1 MSNNDNDEYKY
12 DKEIINFIIIVVL
25 TIIFSITLIY
35 TLPSTKGLLRKEV
48 GKNKYG
54 PDYVFIIFL
63 SLIISGFIVYI
74 FNYIN
79 DNRSEK
85 K

>member
-35 TLPSTKGLLRKEV
+35 TLPSKKGFLRKEV
-48 GKNKYG
+48 KKDEYG
-54 PDYVFIIFL
+54 PDYLFIIILSAISSGIIVFL
-63 SLIISGFIVYI
+63 FS
-74 FNYIN
+74 
-79 DNRSEK
+79 
-85 K
+85 